1 MLTAARALRSDSLL
15 VLSLL
20 SRSSSSFAAEYSGR
34 LLSLSRLQPPWMA
47 RAAFWRPSL
56 LSLYDLRAAKNLLQ
70 QDWIF

>member
-47 RAAFWRPSL
+47 RAALPASRSEGRL
-56 LSLYDLRAAKNLLQ
+56 GAIGGRLGLMGSRLC
-70 QDWIF
+70 